1 MMSKDISKPGT
12 LFRYYGKLYET
23 VYNNRSQMSVGIQ
36 PVKQEDY
43 QLCECGKPLPNQ
55 QHDYILY
62 SPLLQDGI
70 TTVYEEV
77 EHG

>member
-36 PVKQEDY
+36 PVKQGDY
-43 QLCECGKPLPNQ
+43 
-55 QHDYILY
+55 
-62 SPLLQDGI
+62 
-70 TTVYEEV
+70 
-77 EHG
+77 